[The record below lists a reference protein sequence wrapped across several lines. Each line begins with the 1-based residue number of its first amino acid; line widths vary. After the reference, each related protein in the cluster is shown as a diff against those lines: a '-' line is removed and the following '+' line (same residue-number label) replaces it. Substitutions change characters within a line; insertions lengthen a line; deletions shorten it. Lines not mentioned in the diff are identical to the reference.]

1 MFAGDEYGAVG
12 VDGEASRTPMPWGTE
27 SEPETAARLALYRDL
42 IHLRRDHAVL
52 ATGGLRWVHVD
63 DETVVFVRESTEET
77 VLVLASRADVDLE
90 LGAATVPGAAAAVD
104 LYGDATL
111 ATASDGSVL
120 LSADGP
126 VFAAWALPGVV
137 VP

>member
-1 MFAGDEYGAVG
+1 
-12 VDGEASRTPMPWGTE
+12 
-27 SEPETAARLALYRDL
+27 
-42 IHLRRDHAVL
+42 
-52 ATGGLRWVHVD
+52 
-63 DETVVFVRESTEET
+63 
-77 VLVLASRADVDLE
+77 
-90 LGAATVPGAAAAVD
+90 

-111 ATASDGSVL
+111 ATASDGSLL

>member
-1 MFAGDEYGAVG
+1 
-12 VDGEASRTPMPWGTE
+12 
-27 SEPETAARLALYRDL
+27 
-42 IHLRRDHAVL
+42 
-52 ATGGLRWVHVD
+52 VD
-63 DETVVFVRESTEET
+63 DETVVFVRESAEET

-90 LGAATVPGAAAAVD
+90 LGASTVPGAAAAVD

-126 VFAAWALPGVV
+126 VFAAWALPGVA

>member
-1 MFAGDEYGAVG
+1 M
-12 VDGEASRTPMPWGTE
+12 
-27 SEPETAARLALYRDL
+27 AARLALYRDL

-52 ATGGLRWVHVD
+52 AEAGGLRWVHVE
-63 DETVVFVRESTEET
+63 DETVVFVRESTEQM

-90 LGAATVPGAAAAVD
+90 LGAVTVPGAAAAVD

-120 LSADGP
+120 LSVGHR
-126 VFAAWALPGVV
+126 VAAWALPGVV